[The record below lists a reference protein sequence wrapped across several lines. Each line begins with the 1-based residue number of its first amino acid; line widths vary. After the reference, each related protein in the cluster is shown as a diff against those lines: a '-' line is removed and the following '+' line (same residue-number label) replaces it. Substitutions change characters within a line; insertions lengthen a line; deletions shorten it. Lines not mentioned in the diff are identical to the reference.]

1 MNHLKHRSNESI
13 EDYLETILTLQKK
26 LGQVRSIDIANEMN
40 FSKPS
45 VSVAMK
51 SLRENGYIEVMGD
64 GHIALLQKGKNIAE
78 KLYEKLGTDQ
88 KQLVWFPHGA
98 HSMLRV
104 TDTERYDNAIK
115 AFLNQYFSKNQT
127 EKENDYVL

>member
-1 MNHLKHRSNESI
+1 MLMLYSR
-13 EDYLETILTLQKK
+13 EDPY
-26 LGQVRSIDIANEMN
+26 
-40 FSKPS
+40 S
-45 VSVAMK
+45 VPAF
-51 SLRENGYIEVMGD
+51 
-64 GHIALLQKGKNIAE
+64 AE